1 MLQQKLRGA
10 LVVPGERRSD
20 RFFRLFPWIWLA
32 AAYGI
37 TMLVLGL
44 YGRAYIDSDMASE
57 MILADLLNKEGG
69 LLSTNWWY
77 STELHVFCLQP
88 LYRITLLLFPHN
100 WYAARVLGQG
110 LFILMLL
117 ASYLY
122 VGHGLGLK
130 NCGVWGAAAL
140 VCPFGVC
147 YLWYG
152 LLGGFYLPYMILLL
166 LGFGAMLHLLRPAGR
181 KRRAVQWLLLVGT
194 SAVFGLNGI
203 KGFMGFYIPMVLTAA
218 VALGLQWHQQP
229 EHCPRQER
237 RLLFLSVVAIVV
249 AAAGYLFYQ
258 NVLVPSHEVAS
269 FTDRLWGTFDLHT
282 LVSKLADFLTLF
294 GYPIDSSVGGEVPLF
309 SAIGL
314 LCAVGILTAAAI
326 AFSVVRLLMRWKEL
340 QPIQRL
346 APLLLAAVCIEQGA
360 IFAWTGSPYETN
372 PYQWLTIVP
381 LVFPV
386 LQLEG
391 ETEHFKVPH
400 ARRAAAL
407 AFCAC
412 FVAVSVGSS
421 MRYFTSGYRT
431 NPHLEEVCDWLVDQ
445 GYTQGYA
452 TFWNG
457 NVLTEWSDNQIEMW
471 VSSDFNTM
479 EPSHWLQKA
488 DHVEP
493 PQGQV
498 FLLTTAE
505 ELGAMN
511 LSRLYWWSNVV
522 YEDGEEQADRSKRYI
537 VMAYDSVDDMMT
549 AVHGAQSEAGQ
560 AD

>member
-140 VCPFGVC
+140 ACPFGVC

-181 KRRAVQWLLLVGT
+181 KRRAVQCLLLVGT

-326 AFSVVRLLMRWKEL
+326 AFSVVRLLIRWKEL

>member
-20 RFFRLFPWIWLA
+20 RFFRLFPWIWLV
-32 AAYGI
+32 AAYCI

-140 VCPFGVC
+140 ACPFGVC

-166 LGFGAMLHLLRPAGR
+166 LGFGTMLHLLRPAGR

-326 AFSVVRLLMRWKEL
+326 AFSVVRLLIRWKEL

>member
-140 VCPFGVC
+140 ACPFGVC

-181 KRRAVQWLLLVGT
+181 KRRAIQWLLLVGT

-560 AD
+560 AE

>member
-32 AAYGI
+32 AAYCI

-140 VCPFGVC
+140 ACPFGVC

-166 LGFGAMLHLLRPAGR
+166 LGFGTMLHLLRPAGR

-326 AFSVVRLLMRWKEL
+326 AFSVVRLLIRWKEL

-537 VMAYDSVDDMMT
+537 VMSYDSVDDMMT

>member
-140 VCPFGVC
+140 ACPFGVC

-181 KRRAVQWLLLVGT
+181 KRRAIQWLLLVGT

>member
-20 RFFRLFPWIWLA
+20 RFFRLFPWIWLV

-130 NCGVWGAAAL
+130 NCGAWGAAAL
-140 VCPFGVC
+140 ACPFGVC

-560 AD
+560 AE

>member
-140 VCPFGVC
+140 ACPFGVC

-326 AFSVVRLLMRWKEL
+326 AFSVVRLLIRWKEL